1 MYRWL
6 DAPVAVPVHGEPRHM
21 AANAAIARSAGV
33 RLPLTGEN
41 GDLFYLAP
49 EPGIRRRAA
58 DVGRLEVAP
67 DGSLLPVR

>member
-6 DAPVAVPVHGEPRHM
+6 QAPVAVPVHGEPRHM
-21 AANAAIARSAGV
+21 AANADIARAAGV
-33 RLPLTGEN
+33 NLSLTGEN

-58 DVGRLEVAP
+58 EVGRLEIGS
-67 DGSLLPVR
+67 DGSLHPAL